1 MCIMKKYII
10 ISYLLFLSLAA
21 MAAVPNYSEKLG
33 GYLLNSEIYKGDTI
47 GIVYLPE
54 VPIYP
59 APKFKNKKQEKF
71 YWKTV
76 RDVKKVYPYM
86 KFIGT
91 EYKRINAICDTI
103 SDPKLKKKYLKK
115 YEKEL
120 LDEYKPVMKK
130 FTLSQGKM
138 LIKLIDRELE
148 ETSYDIIKQFR
159 GGFVAWWWQLFAK
172 MLGAD
177 LKDDYNISE
186 REKDRI
192 IERVITLYEAGVL

>member
-1 MCIMKKYII
+1 MKKYII
-10 ISYLLFLSLAA
+10 ISYFLFLSLVVVASI
-21 MAAVPNYSEKLG
+21 PTYSEKLN
-33 GYLLNSEIYKGDTI
+33 GYLLNSEIYSGDTI

-103 SDPKLKKKYLKK
+103 SDPKLKKK
-115 YEKEL
+115 
-120 LDEYKPVMKK
+120 
-130 FTLSQGKM
+130 
-138 LIKLIDRELE
+138 
-148 ETSYDIIKQFR
+148 
-159 GGFVAWWWQLFAK
+159 
-172 MLGAD
+172 
-177 LKDDYNISE
+177 
-186 REKDRI
+186 
-192 IERVITLYEAGVL
+192 